1 MQQSA
6 LANVLVVSSSP
17 HIRAHESV
25 SRIMWD
31 VNLAL
36 LPAAIVGVYLFGLP
50 ALTTIVLSVL
60 STIVSEAVL
69 SRLFGRPLTL
79 GDGSAVVTGMLL
91 AFNLSPSVPWWLV
104 VTGGFIAMLLGKH
117 VYGGLGSNP
126 FNPALVARVVLLVA
140 WPSFMTSFPAPF
152 GGSRG
157 VDAISTATPLNL
169 LKQDIT
175 MGLHLKNSANISLWN
190 LFIGN
195 IPGCI
200 GEVSALALLLGAAYL
215 LLRKV
220 ITWHIPVAYIGTVA
234 VFSGIYWL
242 IDPGSYASPAF
253 HVLSGGLML
262 GALFMATDMVTSPVT
277 RKGMLIFGVGC
288 GLVTMII
295 RFYGGYPEGVSFSIL
310 IMNGLTPL
318 IDKFTKPKVFGEV
331 KK

>member
-79 GDGSAVVTGMLL
+79 GDGSAVVTGLLL

>member
-1 MQQSA
+1 MQQAA

-79 GDGSAVVTGMLL
+79 GDGSAVVTGLLL